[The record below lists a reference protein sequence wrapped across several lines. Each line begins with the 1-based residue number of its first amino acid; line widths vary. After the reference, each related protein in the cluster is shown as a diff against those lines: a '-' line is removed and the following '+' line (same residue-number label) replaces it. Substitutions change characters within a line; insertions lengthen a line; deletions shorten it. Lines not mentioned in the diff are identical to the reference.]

1 MPVAAY
7 EYVPDSEIA
16 SVTVATSLLTGQS
29 GSEEDLLA
37 DKVGYR
43 LFFKPTAEY
52 QLNSIITLTIAW

>member
-1 MPVAAY
+1 MLKIIFVSAY

-37 DKVGYR
+37 DKVI
-43 LFFKPTAEY
+43 F
-52 QLNSIITLTIAW
+52 QLKLLSTS